1 MAIGLIGAILR
12 KNNREA
18 KWKAVAQRLERKHS
32 VSSMELHAAVND
44 WNYQHPTLNASM
56 ELSVESLPQNMKQYF
71 ELFVVFDHD
80 TLISGDALETIW
92 ALDSLDAE
100 DMMMGVCVCGGG
112 GGGGSVCLYMR
123 VSLCV
128 CVCVCACACVC

>member
-1 MAIGLIGAILR
+1 MWNTQFSSVYIIVKHQVQLSLPSPRGSPMAIGMIGAILR

-56 ELSVESLPQNMKQYF
+56 ELSVESLPLNMKQYF

-80 TLISGDALETIW
+80 TLISGDALETIF
-92 ALDSLDAE
+92 LQF
-100 DMMMGVCVCGGG
+100 
-112 GGGGSVCLYMR
+112 
-123 VSLCV
+123 
-128 CVCVCACACVC
+128 